1 MAGTLM
7 SKFNTATEGFST
19 LQKVGSVAMVAAIA
33 AGVFF
38 YANTTSQSPMA
49 PLYTELTTAD
59 AASITEQL
67 RDSGINYDITDRGA
81 TVRVPENDIYEA
93 RLLIERAGV
102 SPSSQSD
109 GFSTLDGLGI
119 TSTQFQQRVAY
130 QRGLA
135 SEIENSLE
143 EMASVDEARVNL
155 VIPEQDLFVNDSIQ
169 ASASVMLNTNSR
181 LTSSQVTAIASLVSG
196 AVEGLT
202 REQVT
207 ITDQDGTVL
216 TAPGATNGA
225 PADDLERT
233 RELEANIAGDVLAIV
248 EAVAGPGNARVAVNA
263 TVDWSATSEVSEVF
277 SPVLDDNGE
286 QLRSAA
292 STVIE
297 SDDPTTAEGILGTG
311 DIDTLGVASTVR
323 ADVDADFLVDRSVK
337 TVESNGGEVQTLTA
351 SVVVDSA
358 AVDPADMATLITL
371 VEAATG
377 LSVENGN
384 LSVAAL
390 AFDTTAEQQITA
402 ANEAATEAAGVAD
415 AAAAQQATMR
425 TGIIAGFAA
434 IAGLLALLSF
444 RRARKSTT
452 TDGAADKLE
461 ALLSGET
468 QVLERTAPTADMTAL
483 NPGEQLALV
492 SSEHPDDVAELIGS
506 WMTER
511 TAVTQ

>member
-1 MAGTLM
+1 
-7 SKFNTATEGFST
+7 
-19 LQKVGSVAMVAAIA
+19 
-33 AGVFF
+33 
-38 YANTTSQSPMA
+38 
-49 PLYTELTTAD
+49 
-59 AASITEQL
+59 
-67 RDSGINYDITDRGA
+67 
-81 TVRVPENDIYEA
+81 
-93 RLLIERAGV
+93 
-102 SPSSQSD
+102 
-109 GFSTLDGLGI
+109 
-119 TSTQFQQRVAY
+119 
-130 QRGLA
+130 
-135 SEIENSLE
+135 
-143 EMASVDEARVNL
+143 
-155 VIPEQDLFVNDSIQ
+155 
-169 ASASVMLNTNSR
+169 
-181 LTSSQVTAIASLVSG
+181 
-196 AVEGLT
+196 
-202 REQVT
+202 
-207 ITDQDGTVL
+207 
-216 TAPGATNGA
+216 
-225 PADDLERT
+225 
-233 RELEANIAGDVLAIV
+233 
-248 EAVAGPGNARVAVNA
+248 
-263 TVDWSATSEVSEVF
+263 
-277 SPVLDDNGE
+277 
-286 QLRSAA
+286 
-292 STVIE
+292 
-297 SDDPTTAEGILGTG
+297 
-311 DIDTLGVASTVR
+311 LGVASTVR

-337 TVESNGGEVQTLTA
+337 TVESNGGDVQTLTA

-358 AVDPADMATLITL
+358 AVDPADMATLTTL

-390 AFDTTAEQQITA
+390 AFDTTAEQQLTA

-468 QVLERTAPTADMTAL
+468 QALERTAPTADMTAL

>member
-1 MAGTLM
+1 MRPGLV
-7 SKFNTATEGFST
+7 KFI
-19 LQKVGSVAMVAAIA
+19 LW
-33 AGVFF
+33 
-38 YANTTSQSPMA
+38 TS
-49 PLYTELTTAD
+49 
-59 AASITEQL
+59 
-67 RDSGINYDITDRGA
+67 
-81 TVRVPENDIYEA
+81 
-93 RLLIERAGV
+93 
-102 SPSSQSD
+102 
-109 GFSTLDGLGI
+109 LGC
-119 TSTQFQQRVAY
+119 
-130 QRGLA
+130 
-135 SEIENSLE
+135 
-143 EMASVDEARVNL
+143 
-155 VIPEQDLFVNDSIQ
+155 
-169 ASASVMLNTNSR
+169 
-181 LTSSQVTAIASLVSG
+181 SG
-196 AVEGLT
+196 AVEGPIIET
-202 REQVT
+202 EAGQC
-207 ITDQDGTVL
+207 QDGTDNDGDTL
-216 TAPGATNGA
+216 TDCTDPDCA
-225 PADDLERT
+225 PADECQEEPETWTDPPTASLSFTPSNEFLVNPERGFYRSLSLVSGHNYHWIRDGGYSLAFSYVRLDDYRT
-233 RELEANIAGDVLAIV
+233 RDLDADFLDALETGLDAARDAGIKIILRFSYNFGPYPNSEPDASKAQILRHIDQVEPILREHGDVLAIV

-492 SSEHPDDVAELIGS
+492 SSEHPDDVAELSGS

>member
-119 TSTQFQQRVAY
+119 TSTQFQQRIAY

-337 TVESNGGEVQTLTA
+337 TVESNGERCKHLPHRLSSTRQQLTPPIWRHSSPSLKQRPGFPLKTA
-351 SVVVDSA
+351 TCQSPLSHSTPPLNSKSPQQMKPQPKPPESLTPPQRSKQLCEPESSPDSPPSQDCSPCSHSA
-358 AVDPADMATLITL
+358 GHANQQQLTEQPTNSKRCSPVKPRYSSGQHQPLI
-371 VEAATG
+371 
-377 LSVENGN
+377 
-384 LSVAAL
+384 
-390 AFDTTAEQQITA
+390 
-402 ANEAATEAAGVAD
+402 
-415 AAAAQQATMR
+415 
-425 TGIIAGFAA
+425 
-434 IAGLLALLSF
+434 
-444 RRARKSTT
+444 
-452 TDGAADKLE
+452 
-461 ALLSGET
+461 
-468 QVLERTAPTADMTAL
+468 
-483 NPGEQLALV
+483 
-492 SSEHPDDVAELIGS
+492 
-506 WMTER
+506 
-511 TAVTQ
+511 